1 MAREC
6 PICGEEPTEKI
17 TATREAFPDPTRTEL
32 EIHVKR
38 NHSMDEMR
46 KHLNKGKR
54 KDTEVTAGLEFA
66 DVDKVVGE
74 ILDGSKSED
83 NDTKSSKS
91 KKSRAGR
98 PTKSTKRGT
107 VVKESK
113 PSVRLSPS
121 DSVEDTLEAKGVPKT
136 ALFK

>member
-17 TATREAFPDPTRTEL
+17 TATRETFPDPSRTEL

-38 NHSMDEMR
+38 NHTIDEMR

-54 KDTEVTAGLEFA
+54 KDTEVSSGLQFA

-74 ILDGSKSED
+74 ILDGSKTED
-83 NDTKSSKS
+83 NDTKSSKA
-91 KKSRAGR
+91 KKNRAGR

-107 VVKESK
+107 VIKEPK
-113 PSVRLSPS
+113 PSIRLS
-121 DSVEDTLEAKGVPKT
+121 DADVMETRTTLED
-136 ALFK
+136 